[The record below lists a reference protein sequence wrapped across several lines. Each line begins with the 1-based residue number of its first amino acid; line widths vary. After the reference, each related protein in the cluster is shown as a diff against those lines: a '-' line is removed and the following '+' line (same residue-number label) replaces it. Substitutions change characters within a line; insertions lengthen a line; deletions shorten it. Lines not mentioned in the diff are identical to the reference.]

1 MTTKTKITLPI
12 TITLNDPRYCTGR
25 HLRRYDMCVAFPT
38 KRGTMSIL
46 RVDYAANRH
55 KRLPQCIAATGG
67 SDA

>member
-12 TITLNDPRYCTGR
+12 TIELDDPRYCTGWS
-25 HLRRYDMCVAFPT
+25 
-38 KRGTMSIL
+38 KIL
-46 RVDYAANRH
+46 QPDRKNNHY